1 MAWFP
6 SLPVPASRLQSK
18 HESSMLLVCA
28 CLSWKGIYLPG
39 IKTESR
45 NERQGN
51 KQKFPSGSLALAE
64 AGEPGK
70 GSVSPNL
77 SPLLKWPTPSV
88 SITDLFSPR
97 EFPTGQD
104 GQRRRERLLATG
116 ALRPP
121 SSATASTS
129 PTQQFTPSG
138 FPPPPPKP
146 HQNQRLRDCHHSK
159 GLQRPLLVP
168 GI

>member
-1 MAWFP
+1 MTWFP
-6 SLPVPASRLQSK
+6 SLPCPASHLQSN

-51 KQKFPSGSLALAE
+51 RQKFPSGSLALAE

-70 GSVSPNL
+70 GSGSPNL
-77 SPLLKWPTPSV
+77 SPLLKWPKPSV
-88 SITDLFSPR
+88 SITELFSPR

-104 GQRRRERLLATG
+104 GQSRRERLLATG

-121 SSATASTS
+121 SSATRLHFSHSTIHTFWVS
-129 PTQQFTPSG
+129 PTPAQTTPESESVTVTT
-138 FPPPPPKP
+138 
-146 HQNQRLRDCHHSK
+146 QRDFKDLF
-159 GLQRPLLVP
+159 
-168 GI
+168 